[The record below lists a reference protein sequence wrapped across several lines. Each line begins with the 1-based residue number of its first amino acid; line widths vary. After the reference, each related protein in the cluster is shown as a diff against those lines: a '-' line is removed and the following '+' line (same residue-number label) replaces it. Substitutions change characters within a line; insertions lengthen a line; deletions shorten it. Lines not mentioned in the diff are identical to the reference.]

1 MTARSGDDCP
11 PADPPAPPDR
21 QRREP
26 LPWCQP
32 KPADEDPDAPRRVAA
47 IMAHPAYRQADQD
60 TGFLADD
67 STRGVRLELDYAK
80 AELLLTQAGVE
91 RTVVV
96 FGSTRIREP
105 ATAARR
111 VAELRDAAAAS
122 PGDAAAA
129 RRLAIAERLH
139 AKSHFYDMARAF
151 GRLVGEA
158 WDGGSGLVLM
168 TGGGPGIMEA
178 ANRGAWEAGAPTIGL
193 NIALPQEQYPNPYI
207 TPGLCFSFHYF
218 ALRKLHF
225 LKRACALV
233 AFPGG
238 YGTFDEV
245 FETLTLVQTRTIE
258 PVPVVLVGADYWRRV
273 VDIDALVD
281 EGVIDAED
289 RDLFWFAE
297 SAGEAWE
304 GIRAWHA
311 RAGQPLTGARPG

>member
-11 PADPPAPPDR
+11 PDPPAPVDR

-32 KPADEDPDAPRRVAA
+32 KPADEDPDAPRRVTA

-67 STRGVRLELDYAK
+67 STRGARLQLDYAK

-111 VAELRDAAAAS
+111 VAELRVAAAGS
-122 PGDAAAA
+122 PDAAAA

-139 AKSHFYDMARAF
+139 AKSHYYEMARAF

-178 ANRGAWEAGAPTIGL
+178 ANRGAWETGAPTIGL
-193 NIALPQEQYPNPYI
+193 NIALPHEQYPNPYI

-238 YGTFDEV
+238 YGTFDEI
-245 FETLTLVQTRTIE
+245 FETLTLVQTRKIE
-258 PVPVVLVGADYWRRV
+258 PVPVVLVGAAYWRRV

-297 SAGEAWE
+297 SAAEAWD

-311 RAGQPLTGARPG
+311 RAGRPLTGPRPG